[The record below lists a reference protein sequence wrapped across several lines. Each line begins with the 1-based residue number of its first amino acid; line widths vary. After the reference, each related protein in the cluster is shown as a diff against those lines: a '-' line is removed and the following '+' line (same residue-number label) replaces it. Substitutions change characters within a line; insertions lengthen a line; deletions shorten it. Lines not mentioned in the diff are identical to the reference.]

1 MYHRSGSYIEWAAN
15 GDRSERIQRDKF
27 TVVIGDESVYV
38 KGDVKMYVD
47 GNFSLEI
54 GGTCDITSGGNMTFI
69 APKIDLNP

>member
-1 MYHRSGSYIEWAAN
+1 MYHRSGSYVEWGPD
-15 GDRSERIQRDKF
+15 GDRAERIQKDKF
-27 TVVIGDESVYV
+27 TVVIGNDSVYV

-54 GGTCDITSGGNMTFI
+54 GGTCNITSGGNMTFN